1 MMSKAWL
8 AGAGIV
14 VCLVVGI
21 TIAIAAEDKY
31 TLKAPN
37 GIAFSDFQGYES
49 WENVA
54 VSVTE
59 DGIKAILG
67 NPVMIKAYKDGI
79 PENGKPFPSG
89 SKVVKIEWSKKQ
101 NKKSRYPV
109 EVPDKLKSVAFIEK
123 DAKRFPDQSGWGF
136 AEFTYDAAADR
147 FAAFGKD
154 SSFAATCYE
163 CHTDVKERDYI
174 FTAYPKR

>member
-1 MMSKAWL
+1 MMRKTWL
-8 AGAGIV
+8 AVAGIG
-14 VCLVVGI
+14 VCMAVEI
-21 TIAIAAEDKY
+21 TIAIAAQDKY

-37 GIAFSDFQGYES
+37 GIEFSEFRGYES

-54 VSVTE
+54 VSKTE

-67 NPVMIKAYKDGI
+67 NKEMIKAYKDGI
-79 PENGKPFPSG
+79 PGNGQPFPDG

-123 DAKRFPDQSGWGF
+123 DAKRFP
-136 AEFTYDAAADR
+136 
-147 FAAFGKD
+147 
-154 SSFAATCYE
+154 
-163 CHTDVKERDYI
+163 
-174 FTAYPKR
+174 